1 MVAKKDEKTSLG
13 SKILNYVP
21 WRIALTAAAFA
32 IPIAGPIVG
41 TVVGAL
47 AYGNYRQNNRTE
59 NPASKFDNGPDKSN
73 DKESKKESA
82 KPGRLK
88 KFLFRVCA
96 IAIGFL
102 FGGPIGAA
110 IAGGLVAV
118 DAVSNGKLIQGAEK
132 VLDAGY
138 DALSW
143 AKDKTLDAGK
153 SVVDKVRGSEKGV
166 EEKKDG
172 PTHEFDNPVYSPEV
186 DSTTKAEK
194 RNSSPS
200 SSKLIVG
207 EQTAK
212 LVQNRKDSAIQG
224 QNAVKS

>member
-1 MVAKKDEKTSLG
+1 MAKFCSQ
-13 SKILNYVP
+13 S
-21 WRIALTAAAFA
+21 
-32 IPIAGPIVG
+32 
-41 TVVGAL
+41 L
-47 AYGNYRQNNRTE
+47 AYGNYRQNSRTE
-59 NPASKFDNGPDKSN
+59 NPVSKFNNGPDKSN

-88 KFLFRVCA
+88 KFLFRVCT

-153 SVVDKVRGSEKGV
+153 RVVDKVRGSEKGV

-172 PTHEFDNPVYSPEV
+172 PTYEFDNPVNFSGIESKSDKKGV
-186 DSTTKAEK
+186 DSEKQLGSKVEAEL
-194 RNSSPS
+194 RRRESS
-200 SSKLIVG
+200 
-207 EQTAK
+207 A
-212 LVQNRKDSAIQG
+212 NQG
-224 QNAVKS
+224 QSAVKS

>member
-13 SKILNYVP
+13 SKILDYVP

-32 IPIAGPIVG
+32 IPVAGPIVG
-41 TVVGAL
+41 TAVGAL
-47 AYGNYRQNNRTE
+47 AYGNYRQNSKAE
-59 NPASKFDNGPDKSN
+59 NPASKSDNE
-73 DKESKKESA
+73 ESKKESA

-110 IAGGLVAV
+110 IAGGIVAV
-118 DAVSNGKLIQGAEK
+118 DAVSNGKLIQGTEK

-186 DSTTKAEK
+186 NSTTKAEK

-212 LVQNRKDSAIQG
+212 LV
-224 QNAVKS
+224 